1 MPEGHSV
8 HRLARAFAELFAGQR
23 LRVSSPQGR
32 FTAGAALLNDQVLTG
47 TVAWGK
53 HLFHL
58 FDEQILHTHLGL
70 YGSWVFDGDETFLAP
85 HSIGAPRR
93 RIGEKEV
100 LAESAGSLPHAGDW
114 HAPAPRGQ
122 VRVRL
127 RSDHGVADLTGPN
140 QCRVLTT
147 AEAAAII
154 AGLGP
159 DPLWE
164 GRVSQSLT
172 ELIGEDTATGQR
184 ERFITRVRQLSRPI
198 GELVMDQAIVAGPGN
213 IYRAEALFLAG
224 IHPWR
229 PGKRTGRDRLG
240 ELWDLLVTLMD
251 DGACTGLIR
260 STPPECEGAYYV
272 YHRTGLPCRNCGR
285 PIIEEP
291 MAGRK
296 LYRCGT
302 CQR

>member
-8 HRLARAFAELFAGQR
+8 HRLARAFEELFAGQR
-23 LRVSSPQGR
+23 LHVSSPQGR
-32 FTAGAALLNDQVLTG
+32 FAAGAAVLDGQALTG

-100 LAESAGSLPHAGDW
+100 LAAVGSLPRPSDW
-114 HAPAPRGQ
+114 QAPEPRGQ

-127 RSDHGVADLTGPN
+127 RSDHGIADLTGPN
-140 QCRVLTT
+140 QCRVLTIP
-147 AEAAAII
+147 EAAAII

-164 GRVSQSLT
+164 GKTSQSLT
-172 ELIGEDTATGQR
+172 SLLGREVTSGQR
-184 ERFITRVRQLSRPI
+184 ERFLNRVRQLSRPV
-198 GELVMDQAIVAGPGN
+198 GELVMDQAVVAGPGN

-229 PGKRTGRDRLG
+229 PGKRTGRERLG

-251 DGACTGLIR
+251 DGVRTGVIR
-260 STPPECEGAYYV
+260 STPPGCDGDYYI

-285 PIIEEP
+285 PIIEEA

-296 LYRCGT
+296 LYRCGI